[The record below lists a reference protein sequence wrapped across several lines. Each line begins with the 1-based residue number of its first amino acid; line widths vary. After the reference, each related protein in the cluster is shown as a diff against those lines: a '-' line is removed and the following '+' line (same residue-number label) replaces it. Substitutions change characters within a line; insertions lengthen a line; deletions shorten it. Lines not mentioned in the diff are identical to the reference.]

1 MAAKADEHR
10 ATVMPGRTHAQP
22 AVPVTFG
29 GKLAVWL
36 AELTR
41 HRQRLRAAR
50 ERAVVVQLFGAAGT
64 AAALGPQSRAVRHAL
79 AERLGLGTVDVPWHT
94 ARDGVAETGFVLAAA
109 AGTCGKL
116 AREVVELSRPEIGE
130 VREEGGHLRGASST
144 MPQKANPIGSEAV
157 VGLSI
162 LAAHHA
168 GALLTAMQG
177 THERAAGE
185 WQAEWDALPLTC
197 AAAAGALAGARRV
210 VAGLSVFP
218 DRMRANLDGE
228 GGSIM
233 AEAAMMAVADV
244 VGRADAHAIVSE
256 ASSAARGEGLSLRI
270 ALERGLD
277 ARCPRRHAPA
287 RRSARPGFVPGRDR
301 RDRHRRD
308 RRLGAR
314 RVRERLAAG
323 RLEQL
328 DGDAVRV
335 SQIERESAPVD
346 PCVDLDGSGDERRH
360 ALRHQVLVER
370 AKIRDDEAEVGGA
383 DVARL
388 DVGLAAGRREVL
400 EQLDHVLAA
409 GEPEMGHSDV
419 GVGVADDGGEV
430 AAFLL
435 LRCDHLAAEEIA
447 IEDERA
453 VEIGDRVAGVVD
465 VADGHGPLAIAS
477 RNSTPPAGVTTK
489 MFSTRAPK
497 RPGK

>member
-1 MAAKADEHR
+1 MFLPLVDVFADDEVTQLFSEESIVDAWVEVERALAHVQAELGIIPAAAAAAIDAATTSGRIDLASLRERTLVVGYPILPLLEQIVHTSPEVGPFLHWGTTTQDVMDTGLALVLGRALDRIDTLIGELGGEVAAKADEHR

-144 MPQKANPIGSEAV
+144 MPQKANPVGSEAV

-168 GALLTAMQG
+168 GALLTTMQG

-256 ASSAARGEGLSLRI
+256 ASSVARGEGLSLHI
-270 ALERGLD
+270 ALERGLE
-277 ARCPRRHAPA
+277 PA
-287 RRSARPGFVPGRDR
+287 
-301 RDRHRRD
+301 
-308 RRLGAR
+308 
-314 RVRERLAAG
+314 
-323 RLEQL
+323 
-328 DGDAVRV
+328 
-335 SQIERESAPVD
+335 
-346 PCVDLDGSGDERRH
+346 
-360 ALRHQVLVER
+360 
-370 AKIRDDEAEVGGA
+370 
-383 DVARL
+383 
-388 DVGLAAGRREVL
+388 
-400 EQLDHVLAA
+400 VLAA
-409 GEPEMGHSDV
+409 IPPLGDLLDPASYLGETDAIVTAAIDGWVRV
-419 GVGVADDGGEV
+419 GSGND
-430 AAFLL
+430 
-435 LRCDHLAAEEIA
+435 
-447 IEDERA
+447 
-453 VEIGDRVAGVVD
+453 
-465 VADGHGPLAIAS
+465 
-477 RNSTPPAGVTTK
+477 
-489 MFSTRAPK
+489 
-497 RPGK
+497 

>member
-1 MAAKADEHR
+1 VFLPLVDVFADNEVTQLFSEESIVDAWLEVERALAHVQAELGIIPATAATAIEAATTSGCIDLASLRERTLVVGYPILPLLEQIVNTSPEVGPFLHWGTTTQDVMDTGLALVLGRALDRIGTLIGELGGEVAAKADEHR

-130 VREEGGHLRGASST
+130 VREKGGHLRGASST
-144 MPQKANPIGSEAV
+144 MPQKANPVGSEAV

-168 GALLTAMQG
+168 GALLTTMQG

-197 AAAAGALAGARRV
+197 AATAGALAGARRV

-218 DRMRANLDGE
+218 ERMRANLDGE

-256 ASSAARGEGLSLRI
+256 ASSVARGEGLSLHI
-270 ALERGLD
+270 ALERGLE
-277 ARCPRRHAPA
+277 PA
-287 RRSARPGFVPGRDR
+287 
-301 RDRHRRD
+301 
-308 RRLGAR
+308 
-314 RVRERLAAG
+314 
-323 RLEQL
+323 
-328 DGDAVRV
+328 
-335 SQIERESAPVD
+335 
-346 PCVDLDGSGDERRH
+346 
-360 ALRHQVLVER
+360 
-370 AKIRDDEAEVGGA
+370 
-383 DVARL
+383 
-388 DVGLAAGRREVL
+388 
-400 EQLDHVLAA
+400 VLAA
-409 GEPEMGHSDV
+409 IPPLGDLLDPTSYLGETDAIVTSAIDGWVRV
-419 GVGVADDGGEV
+419 GSEND
-430 AAFLL
+430 
-435 LRCDHLAAEEIA
+435 
-447 IEDERA
+447 
-453 VEIGDRVAGVVD
+453 
-465 VADGHGPLAIAS
+465 
-477 RNSTPPAGVTTK
+477 
-489 MFSTRAPK
+489 
-497 RPGK
+497 